1 MRPGESFVEQP
12 VRSLQ
17 TMLRVIAEDDP
28 QLPTVVPDGI
38 YGPSTMI
45 AVTAFQRR
53 EGIPVTGI
61 TDENTWVKIV
71 AAYEPALI
79 RIRKAEP
86 IEILLEPGEII
97 LIGQSSPYVYL
108 LQGMLA
114 QLSKDHASILL
125 PGLTGTLDADT
136 SASLRAF
143 QILAN
148 LPATGTLDKIT
159 WKHLVRQF
167 TLNAAHNP
175 NTGRNLNNLLIME
188 NRLDSI

>member
-28 QLPTVVPDGI
+28 RLPTIIPDGI

-61 TDENTWVKIV
+61 TDENTWDQIA
-71 AAYEPALI
+71 AAYEHALI
-79 RIRKAEP
+79 RVGKAAA
-86 IEILLEPGEII
+86 IEVLLEPGQII
-97 LIGQSSPYVYL
+97 VPGERSPYVYL

-114 QLSKDHASILL
+114 QLSNDHDDILL
-125 PGLTGTLDADT
+125 PGFGGMLDSETVESLRGFQRLSNLPETGTLD
-136 SASLRAF
+136 R
-143 QILAN
+143 
-148 LPATGTLDKIT
+148 IT
-159 WKHLVRQF
+159 WHHLVRQF
-167 TLNAAHNP
+167 TLNAAHNAGSGV
-175 NTGRNLNNLLIME
+175 N
-188 NRLDSI
+188 

>member
-1 MRPGESFVEQP
+1 MRPVESFVEQP

-28 QLPTVVPDGI
+28 NLPTIIPDGI

-53 EGIPVTGI
+53 EGIPITGI
-61 TDENTWVKIV
+61 ADERTWDRIV

-79 RIRKAEP
+79 RVGKAEP
-86 IEILLEPGEII
+86 IEILLEPGQII
-97 LIGQSSPYVYL
+97 VIGESSPYVYL

-114 QLSKDHASILL
+114 QLSKDHFDILL
-125 PGLTGTLDADT
+125 PGLSGILDSDT
-136 SASLRAF
+136 SDSLKAF
-143 QILAN
+143 QILAG
-148 LPATGTLDKIT
+148 LPATGTLDRIT

-167 TLNAAHNP
+167 TLNAAHNAST
-175 NTGRNLNNLLIME
+175 NVN
-188 NRLDSI
+188 